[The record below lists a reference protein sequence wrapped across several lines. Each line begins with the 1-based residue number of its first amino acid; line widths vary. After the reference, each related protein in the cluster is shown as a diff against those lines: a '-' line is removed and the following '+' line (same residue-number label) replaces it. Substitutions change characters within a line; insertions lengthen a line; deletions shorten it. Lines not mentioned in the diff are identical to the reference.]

1 MEDSNP
7 LSFNRTEILLS
18 LIVFTKFYSMG
29 IISLG
34 LLEGFEFALHTCVH
48 FLLFVNQS
56 HCISAH
62 SSRGFLSHV
71 INSNEDI
78 WLIEKREPWT
88 TVLSSLW
95 VRRTG
100 LSYPGSCPVLSIK
113 SILCFK
119 GREEKVPWFNKLFK
133 Y

>member
-1 MEDSNP
+1 MEDSSRDFNP
-7 LSFNRTEILLS
+7 LSFNRTEMLLS
-18 LIVFTKFYSMG
+18 LIVFTKFYGMG

-56 HCISAH
+56 HCISGH

-78 WLIEKREPWT
+78 WLIEKKRTLEFCVEKP
-88 TVLSSLW
+88 LSKENW
-95 VRRTG
+95 AF
-100 LSYPGSCPVLSIK
+100 LSQLLSCFIYNERVMLLS
-113 SILCFK
+113 K
-119 GREEKVPWFNKLFK
+119 GRKGSFV
-133 Y
+133 